1 MAGNRKQKD
10 EGYVSAAKNLSAL
23 KTEYSIDITP
33 RFLHNIKTYISF
45 KECHRAL
52 WKEKKAPEDGDT

>member
-1 MAGNRKQKD
+1 MEVPGISSVYCHFRQ
-10 EGYVSAAKNLSAL
+10 Y
-23 KTEYSIDITP
+23 TIDTKGQN
-33 RFLHNIKTYISF
+33 LHNIKTYISF

>member
-1 MAGNRKQKD
+1 MIFYHKASFTLD
-10 EGYVSAAKNLSAL
+10 
-23 KTEYSIDITP
+23 KTSD
-33 RFLHNIKTYISF
+33 FQHNTETYISF

>member
-1 MAGNRKQKD
+1 MVESSQQLRIK
-10 EGYVSAAKNLSAL
+10 SAL
-23 KTEYSIDITP
+23 SIDIKAG
-33 RFLHNIKTYISF
+33 FQHNIKTYISF

>member
-1 MAGNRKQKD
+1 MLN
-10 EGYVSAAKNLSAL
+10 S
-23 KTEYSIDITP
+23 SIDIIMG
-33 RFLHNIKTYISF
+33 FLHNIKTYISF

>member
-1 MAGNRKQKD
+1 MVNI
-10 EGYVSAAKNLSAL
+10 L
-23 KTEYSIDITP
+23 KIIAPIDIEGL
-33 RFLHNIKTYISF
+33 FWQNIKTYISF